1 MGPDADHRS
10 CTTNASPRTRTLL
23 TCTLTAFDS
32 TGTRPKGPTRLSR
45 SLLTLWV
52 AVLGFL
58 ALGLWQLA
66 SALAVRTG
74 GESSKWAIKARGI
87 AKAVVYLVLAWTSFS
102 TARGW
107 SATSPKASP
116 WQWLGPFHDRGGSE
130 LIEQGHRSRR
140 GAAFP
145 ASAGRR
151 ALAPDGGRSRHRGL
165 RRVQLRALEACT
177 RLSPRVPRRSG
188 AS

>member
-74 GESSKWAIKARGI
+74 GESSKLAVKAKGI
-87 AKAVVYLVLAWTSFS
+87 AKSVVYLMLAWTSFS
-102 TARGW
+102 FAKGQPSSSKAQSADFTA
-107 SATSPKASP
+107 TLL
-116 WQWLGPFHDRGGSE
+116 QHT
-130 LIEQGHRSRR
+130 
-140 GAAFP
+140 
-145 ASAGRR
+145 
-151 ALAPDGGRSRHRGL
+151 GGRL
-165 RRVQLRALEACT
+165 FV
-177 RLSPRVPRRSG
+177 
-188 AS
+188 